1 MISKQLK
8 PDFLHKQK
16 SSQKMRRRGVMK
28 IFLFLLFTF
37 FTLNVFGQTKQIS
50 DTIKPVGIEEI
61 YLAKDDGKGNE
72 GDVAESF
79 NTNDIP
85 IYCVVQLDSMKPTT
99 VKMHFVA
106 VSVKGVK
113 PETKV
118 VTVSYKTNG
127 KQNRVSFTGR
137 PDTVWT
143 AGTYRIDIFLDGK
156 LVQSKS
162 LEIKNAPNLPEAA
175 NSFQPAKQ
183 TAPPKP
189 KPRRTRKN

>member
-1 MISKQLK
+1 
-8 PDFLHKQK
+8 
-16 SSQKMRRRGVMK
+16 MK
-28 IFLFLLFTF
+28 IFLFLLFIF
-37 FTLNVFGQTKQIS
+37 FTLNVFGQTEQVS
-50 DTIKPVGIEEI
+50 DTSKPVGIEEI
-61 YLAKDDGKGNE
+61 YLAKDDGKGNM

-79 NTNDIP
+79 YTNDIP
-85 IYCVVQLDSMKPTT
+85 IYCVVQLDSMTPAT

-106 VSVKGVK
+106 VNVKGVK

-143 AGTYRIDIFLDGK
+143 AGNYRIDIFLDNK
-156 LVQSKS
+156 LTQSKS
-162 LEIKNAPNLPEAA
+162 FEIKNSANLPEAA
-175 NSFQPAKQ
+175 SSFQPVKE